1 MSLLG
6 HFIFSFIASVAFG
19 IILNVPRRALLPVGF
34 IGSMGWVVYII
45 ADQNQLGT
53 IISNFLG
60 ALVIGILCIGASRHY
75 RIPVIVL
82 TTPAIV
88 PLVPGAPAYMAVR
101 RAVEENYP
109 EAIDYIAAVL
119 GTAGAIA
126 LAFMISKI
134 LERSPSVKRAN
145 LGRRERQ
152 AR

>member
-1 MSLLG
+1 MTLFR
-6 HFIFSFIASVAFG
+6 HFIFSFISSFAFG
-19 IILNVPRRALLPVGF
+19 IILNVPRRALIPVGF
-34 IGSMGWVVYII
+34 IGSLGWVAYTIS
-45 ADQNQLGT
+45 AQNQLGT
-53 IISNFLG
+53 IVSNFLG

-109 EAIDYIAAVL
+109 EAIEYVAVVL
-119 GTAGAIA
+119 GTAGAIT

-134 LERSPSVKRAN
+134 LEQSPSIKRTN
-145 LGRRERQ
+145 MRRRERQ
-152 AR
+152 MK